1 MQDLRYALRSLRT
14 QPLFT
19 LAAVATM
26 ALGIGANTA
35 IFSVVYQVLLR
46 PLPFP
51 EPDRLVWVWN
61 TYGRGGEDRTAV
73 SIPDYLDRKAGA
85 AVIED
90 ATLFTGRALA
100 LTGGTSPEQVRALA
114 VTPSFF
120 TTLGRHPAIGRS
132 FRPEEAEPGADRS
145 VILTDAYWRTHH
157 GGDPRVVGGSV
168 QLNGEAWRILG
179 VMAPDVLLPLPD
191 IAIIVPFAFTAS
203 QRSDSERGSEFSFM
217 IARLRTGTTI
227 PQLNQQMAR
236 IVEETMVRVPARAAY
251 MRNSSFGG
259 TAVPLHERLVGA
271 ARTPLYL
278 VQGAVVLVLLI
289 ACVNV
294 ANLLLMRAS
303 RRGREM
309 ALRAALGAGRGR
321 IARQLIVEGL
331 VVSIAGTAGGVAVG
345 LAGLKLLTAL
355 GGEQLPV
362 TTTASLNVPVLLATA
377 GLAIAT
383 GVLFGVAP
391 ALGVF
396 RAALET
402 SLRDESGRGTASR
415 RTGTTRSTLVM
426 IETALALMLL
436 VGAGLLIKSLVRV
449 LAVDPGF
456 ATSRVL
462 TAQVALPRPRYPD
475 AVRRR
480 VFWQSLTARLREIPG
495 VDAAGLTSTVPF
507 SGMVSAGTYQL
518 VSRPLAAAEK
528 PPHAQLETV
537 GGDYFRAL
545 QIPLLQG
552 RLFDDRDGPDEERA
566 VIVDRFLARRQFPDR
581 SPVGELLSFGG
592 TRTYR
597 IIGVVGTINAADLSK
612 PVPEE
617 RIYES
622 STQDVNS
629 AMGLVIRT
637 KADAPA
643 LVSELRKA
651 VESIDPEQPIA
662 DVRTMDEWIGR
673 SLQPRRAPTRL
684 LAAFGGVSLLLAAV
698 GIYGVLAF
706 AVNQRAREFGIRRAL
721 GADRASI
728 LTLVF
733 TQGLRPTLAGIGV
746 GLAGAAASARYL
758 ESMLFGVAG
767 HDPTVLAGATVL
779 LLVVAGAACYLPARA
794 ATRAD
799 PMAALREE

>member
-1 MQDLRYALRSLRT
+1 
-14 QPLFT
+14 
-19 LAAVATM
+19 
-26 ALGIGANTA
+26 
-35 IFSVVYQVLLR
+35 
-46 PLPFP
+46 
-51 EPDRLVWVWN
+51 
-61 TYGRGGEDRTAV
+61 
-73 SIPDYLDRKAGA
+73 
-85 AVIED
+85 
-90 ATLFTGRALA
+90 
-100 LTGGTSPEQVRALA
+100 
-114 VTPSFF
+114 
-120 TTLGRHPAIGRS
+120 
-132 FRPEEAEPGADRS
+132 
-145 VILTDAYWRTHH
+145 
-157 GGDPRVVGGSV
+157 
-168 QLNGEAWRILG
+168 
-179 VMAPDVLLPLPD
+179 
-191 IAIIVPFAFTAS
+191 
-203 QRSDSERGSEFSFM
+203 
-217 IARLRTGTTI
+217 
-227 PQLNQQMAR
+227 
-236 IVEETMVRVPARAAY
+236 
-251 MRNSSFGG
+251 
-259 TAVPLHERLVGA
+259 
-271 ARTPLYL
+271 
-278 VQGAVVLVLLI
+278 VLLI

-331 VVSIAGTAGGVAVG
+331 VVSVAGAAGGVAVG
-345 LAGLKLLTAL
+345 LAGMKLLTAL

-362 TTTASLNVPVLLATA
+362 ATTASLNVPVLVATA

-391 ALGVF
+391 AFGVF
-396 RAALET
+396 RADLET
-402 SLRDESGRGTASR
+402 SLRDETGRGTPSR
-415 RTGTTRSTLVM
+415 RTGATRSTLVM
-426 IETALALMLL
+426 VETALALALI

-475 AVRRR
+475 PVRQRA
-480 VFWQSLTARLREIPG
+480 FWQSLTARLREIPG
-495 VDAAGLTSTVPF
+495 IDAAGLTSTVPF
-507 SGMVSAGTYQL
+507 SGMVSAGTYRL
-518 VSRPLAAAEK
+518 VSRPLGPADR

-566 VIVDRFLARRQFPDR
+566 VIVDQFLARRHFPDG
-581 SPVGELLSFGG
+581 SPVGELLSYGG

-597 IIGVVGTINAADLSK
+597 IVGVVGTIHASDLSK

-622 STQDVNS
+622 STQDVNA
-629 AMGLVIRT
+629 AMGVVIRT

-643 LVSELRKA
+643 LVAQLRKA

-662 DVRTMDEWIGR
+662 DVQTMEEWIGR
-673 SLQPRRAPTRL
+673 SLQPRRAPTGL
-684 LAAFGGVSLLLAAV
+684 LAAFGGLSLLLAAI

-728 LTLVF
+728 LALVF
-733 TQGLRPTLAGIGV
+733 SQGLRPTIAGIAV

-767 HDPTVLAGATVL
+767 HDPTVLAGATAL
-779 LLVVAGAACYLPARA
+779 LLVVAAAACYLPARA
-794 ATRAD
+794 AMRAD
-799 PMAALREE
+799 PMAALREQ